1 MFRFSVLT
9 WVVLLLLVVSPV
21 AAQYDIDS
29 LKTGL
34 GTKKGHGTVKLET
47 IKAIVN
53 NTYDTQESIKYNAL
67 LGSIAQKN
75 LANPKSF

>member
-1 MFRFSVLT
+1 MFRFSVLS

-29 LKTGL
+29 LKTVFA
-34 GTKKGHGTVKLET
+34 TKKVHDTVKLET

-53 NTYDTQESIKYNAL
+53 NTYDTQESFQML
-67 LGSIAQKN
+67 
-75 LANPKSF
+75 